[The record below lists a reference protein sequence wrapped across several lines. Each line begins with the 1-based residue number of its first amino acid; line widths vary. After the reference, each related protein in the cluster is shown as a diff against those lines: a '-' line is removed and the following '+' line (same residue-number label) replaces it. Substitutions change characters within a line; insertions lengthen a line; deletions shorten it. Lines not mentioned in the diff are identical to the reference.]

1 MSKNKIK
8 EIIRVNQAG
17 ELGAIQIYKGQLAV
31 LKNKPISKD
40 LRTMLKKENKHY
52 EKFNE
57 LILTYK
63 VRPTILS
70 PLWKVGAFGLG
81 AFTAMM
87 GKKATLACTEAVEEV
102 IINHYEEQTQYLKG
116 KDSKLSNITKRFCKE
131 EKEHLDFA
139 NEHDTG
145 NDLFHKTLKR
155 GIKIISKTAIKISK
169 KI

>member
-1 MSKNKIK
+1 MVEKKIK

-40 LRTMLKKENKHY
+40 LQDMLKKENKHY

-57 LILTYK
+57 LILEYK
-63 VRPTILS
+63 VRPTVLGPI
-70 PLWKVGAFGLG
+70 WKAGAFGLG
-81 AFTAMM
+81 VFTAIM

-102 IINHYEEQTQYLKG
+102 IIDHYDKQSEYLKG
-116 KDSKLSNITKRFCKE
+116 KDTKLSKITKKFCKE

-139 NEHDTG
+139 SEHDTG
-145 NDLFHKTLKR
+145 NDIFHRTLKKS
-155 GIKIISKTAIKISK
+155 IKIISKTAIKISE

>member
-40 LRTMLKKENKHY
+40 LRDMLKKENKHY

-63 VRPTILS
+63 VRPTVLS
-70 PLWKVGAFGLG
+70 PLWRVGAFGLG

-102 IINHYEEQTQYLKG
+102 IIDHYEKQSEYLKE
-116 KDSKLSNITKRFCKE
+116 KDTELSKLTKKFCKE

-145 NDLFHKTLKR
+145 NDLFHKTLKK
-155 GIKIISKTAIKISK
+155 GIKIISKTAIKISE